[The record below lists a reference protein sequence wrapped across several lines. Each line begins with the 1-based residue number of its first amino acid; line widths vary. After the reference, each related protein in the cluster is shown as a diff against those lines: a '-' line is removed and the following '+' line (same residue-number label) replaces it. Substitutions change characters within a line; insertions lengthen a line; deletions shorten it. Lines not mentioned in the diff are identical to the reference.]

1 MRRKP
6 TLVLIS
12 GAPGTG
18 KTVLAQQLAAA
29 LPVTVIEKDVLKENL
44 FDTLGERDLGW
55 SKRLGAAAF
64 ALLDMF
70 VQSHLKAGQ
79 SVIAEAAF
87 WREPGIVWLDRM
99 KQRYNFRIQKTA
111 LGGYGVRASSDSI
124 DLVDMMCRLRRMA
137 PGSMP
142 SARPSICGR
151 CSIGRSIGFL
161 AAAAACGW

>member
-12 GAPGTG
+12 VAPSTG

-29 LPVTVIEKDVLKENL
+29 LPVTVIEKDVLKETL

-87 WREPGIVWLDRM
+87 WREPGVLWLDRM

-111 LGGYGVRASSDSI
+111 LGG
-124 DLVDMMCRLRRMA
+124 
-137 PGSMP
+137 
-142 SARPSICGR
+142 
-151 CSIGRSIGFL
+151 
-161 AAAAACGW
+161 